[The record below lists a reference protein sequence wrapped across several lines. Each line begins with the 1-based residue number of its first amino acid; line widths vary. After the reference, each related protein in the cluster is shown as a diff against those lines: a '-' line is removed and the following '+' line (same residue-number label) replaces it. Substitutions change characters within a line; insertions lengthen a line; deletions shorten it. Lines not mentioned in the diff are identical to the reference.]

1 MNLQPYLK
9 NELVKLKPLSVNDFD
24 VLFNIASDPEIW
36 EQHPD
41 RLRYERDVFQKYFD
55 SAIESKGAF
64 LIIDNSTNKIIG
76 STRYYDFDEAKKEV
90 AIGYTFITTKYWGTD
105 YNKALK
111 KLMLDNAFRYVEK
124 VLFHIGENNIRS
136 QKAVGKLGAIF
147 IEKKD
152 KSLTYAISK
161 VDWQSKQ

>member
-9 NELVKLKPLSVNDFD
+9 NELIKLKPLSTNDFE
-24 VLFNIASDPEIW
+24 VLFNVAADPDIW

-41 RLRYERDVFQKYFD
+41 NLRYERDVFQKYFD

-64 LIIDNSTNKIIG
+64 LIIDNNTNEIIG
-76 STRYYDFDEAKKEV
+76 RSRYYDFDETKKEI
-90 AIGYTFITTKYWGTD
+90 AIGYTFISTKYWGTN

-136 QKAVGKLGAIF
+136 QKAVEKLGAIF
-147 IEKKD
+147 IIKKN
-152 KSLTYAISK
+152 KSLTYAITK
-161 VDWQSKQ
+161 VDWQNK

>member
-9 NELVKLKPLSVNDFD
+9 NELIKLKPLSTNDFE
-24 VLFNIASDPEIW
+24 VLFNIAADPDIW

-41 RLRYERDVFQKYFD
+41 NLRYERDVFQKYFD

-64 LIIDNSTNKIIG
+64 LIIDNNTNEIIG
-76 STRYYDFDEAKKEV
+76 SSRYYDFDETKKEI
-90 AIGYTFITTKYWGTD
+90 AIGYTFISTKYWGTN
-105 YNKALK
+105 YNKTKK

-136 QKAVGKLGAIF
+136 QKAVKKLGAIL
-147 IEKKD
+147 IGKKD
-152 KSLTYAISK
+152 KSLTYAITK
-161 VDWQSKQ
+161 IDWQNK